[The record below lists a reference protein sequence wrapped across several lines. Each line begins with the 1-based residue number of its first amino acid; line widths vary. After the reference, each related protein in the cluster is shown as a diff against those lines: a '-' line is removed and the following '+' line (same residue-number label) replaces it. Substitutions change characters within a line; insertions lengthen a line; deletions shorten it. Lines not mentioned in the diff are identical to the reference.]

1 MVVMRVLAWLVVLVT
16 VGGVGGVV
24 AQDGILHRGGS
35 GVTAGSQTVPVDVAT
50 AEVWSRLVLKAIDQE
65 YPSKPSVVVTGDAD
79 VLPPRT
85 MFPAFHGC
93 FDWHS
98 SVHGHW
104 LLVRLLRL
112 CPEMATAAEV
122 RSALNRHLSAE
133 NLQAETAFFSR
144 DEHKSFERMYGW
156 AWYLRLVI
164 ETGEWDDPDA
174 GLWHANLAPL
184 EQVLV
189 SRIEAYL
196 PLLSFPVRSGEHPDT
211 GFAVGQIIDYARFR
225 QNSELETLVK
235 GRARDWYLDDR
246 DYPVEYEPS
255 GQDFFSSAWNETDA
269 MRRVLEPAEFE
280 EWLKR
285 FLPGLPGQLVDG
297 KTIHPVEVS
306 DVTDGKL
313 VHLAGLNLH
322 RAWCMQSVA
331 ASLPAGHRLRAPL
344 ETSAAAHLVAGL
356 KYVNSGHYEG
366 DHWLATFA
374 VYAMTE
380 VGSEDSK

>member
-1 MVVMRVLAWLVVLVT
+1 MCRKLAIGLILFMALS
-16 VGGVGGVV
+16 GVAAGIM
-24 AQDGILHRGGS
+24 QDGNANG
-35 GVTAGSQTVPVDVAT
+35 PVGDKELNGPSTGLDRET
-50 AEVWSRLVLKAIDQE
+50 AEAWSRLVLRAIDQE
-65 YPSKPSVVVTGDAD
+65 YPNKPSVVVTGDAD

-122 RSALNRHLSAE
+122 RSALDRHLSEE
-133 NLQAETAFFSR
+133 NLIAEAAFFSR

-156 AWYLRLVI
+156 AWYLRLVL
-164 ETGEWDDPDA
+164 ETGEWDDPDSRR
-174 GLWHANLAPL
+174 WHANLAPL
-184 EQVLV
+184 EQVLAG
-189 SRIEAYL
+189 RIKAYL
-196 PLLSFPVRSGEHPDT
+196 PLLTFPVRSGEHPDT
-211 GFAVGQIIDYARFR
+211 GFAVGQIIDYAQFR
-225 QNSELETLVK
+225 QDNELAELVK
-235 GRARDWYLDDR
+235 SRARGWYLNDR
-246 DYPVEYEPS
+246 DYPVAYEPS
-255 GQDFFSSAWNETDA
+255 GQDFFSSAWNEADA
-269 MRRVLEPAEFE
+269 MRRVLPGGEFE
-280 EWLKR
+280 SWFGG
-285 FLPGLPGQLVDG
+285 FLPNLERQLADG
-297 KTIHPVEVS
+297 TIEPVGVS

-331 ASLPAGHRLRAPL
+331 GSLPGSHKLRPAL
-344 ETSAAAHLVAGL
+344 EKSAAAHLAAGL

-374 VYAMTE
+374 VYAMTD
-380 VGSEDSK
+380 VGNREKE